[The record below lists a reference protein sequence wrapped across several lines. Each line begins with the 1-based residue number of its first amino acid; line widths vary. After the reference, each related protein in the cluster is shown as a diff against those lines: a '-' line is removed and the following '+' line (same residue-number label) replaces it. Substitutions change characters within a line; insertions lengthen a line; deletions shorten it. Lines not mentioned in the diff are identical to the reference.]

1 MSCNLPFFVH
11 NYFKLMDDE
20 PEHFCEDQFKLRE
33 NVIIP
38 AFENE
43 ELIVY
48 EDRAINYFG
57 LSKYL
62 GLKLFEWEEFVLGLH
77 LCVYREDGLPRWN
90 KLFDLLGRGNGKD
103 G

>member
-1 MSCNLPFFVH
+1 MTMSCNLPFFVR

-43 ELIVY
+43 ELIVC
-48 EDRAINYFG
+48 EDSA
-57 LSKYL
+57 
-62 GLKLFEWEEFVLGLH
+62 
-77 LCVYREDGLPRWN
+77 
-90 KLFDLLGRGNGKD
+90 
-103 G
+103 